1 MNRRN
6 LLLTTGLAFCTPLTG
21 CLGVGLLTE
30 SPPPPEPCEPANP
43 GVDLPSENTLNED
56 DVGAYLRGIEKQRY
70 LDQSRSPEFTTVRLS
85 VNSVTTYDKGFVVD
99 IHGNGSIDMGDNK
112 AIVSIRETVP
122 ENVTVKSAD
131 TAPFSAID
139 RLQETI
145 ETAWVRLADERCEG
159 RVAAHL
165 SQSEFDTVR
174 AAFEDME
181 SGPDDIYYLRGDV
194 CYIGV
199 KFEDSTVVVTLSHD
213 IPEGVPTESVT
224 AEQFELKPL
233 QEAIDQA
240 LSMSEYTH
248 DPASSYLTEE
258 EYDRLKN
265 GFAEMES
272 DKDGFYYLRDNES
285 YAAVKVQRE
294 TGPIGHLAPWVARY
308 YVDDMQVRVTAD
320 HDAENTADADL
331 EDPTKGEVI
340 VC

>member
-6 LLLTTGLAFCTPLTG
+6 LLLTTGFAFCTPLAG
-21 CLGVGLLTE
+21 CLGVGLLNE
-30 SPPPPEPCEPANP
+30 SPDPPESCDPANP
-43 GVDLPSENTLNED
+43 GLELPDDATLNKND
-56 DVGAYLRGIEKQRY
+56 IGVYVKRIEKQRY
-70 LDQSRSPEFTTVRLS
+70 LNQTSYPEFTTVRLS
-85 VNSVTTYDKGFVVD
+85 VNSVTTYDKGFVVN

-139 RLQETI
+139 RLHETI
-145 ETAWVRLADERCEG
+145 ETAWDRLSDERCEG

-181 SGPDDIYYLRGDV
+181 SGPGDIYYLRGDV
-194 CYIGV
+194 CYISV
-199 KFEDSTVVVTLSHD
+199 EFEDSTVIVTLSHD
-213 IPEGVPTESVT
+213 IPRSVQTESVT
-224 AEQFELKPL
+224 AEQFDLKRL

-240 LSMSEYTH
+240 LGMSEYTH

-265 GFAEMES
+265 GFAEMEP
-272 DKDGFYYLRDNES
+272 DKDGFYYLRDGES
-285 YAAVKVQRE
+285 YAAVKVQQE
-294 TGPIGHLAPWVARY
+294 DGPIGHLAPWVARY
-308 YVDDMQVRVTAD
+308 YVDDTQVRVTAD

-331 EDPTKGEVI
+331 EDPTEGGVI